1 MRKPTEGLS
10 GKARKCIVGI
20 AGYTPR
26 KRHPHE
32 ATPPANDLFKRDPY
46 RPGIDNDMDR
56 RVTL

>member
-1 MRKPTEGLS
+1 MKSPSIHITDS
-10 GKARKCIVGI
+10 ARRVLNLRE
-20 AGYTPR
+20 GYTPR

-56 RVTL
+56 RVRL